1 MSKLKQL
8 VDQYEDDPEI
18 QDWIRAHV
26 EVQEISHEEIL
37 ESFLE
42 DESRVIR
49 SIFGEEEIDI
59 PVDLIREY

>member
-1 MSKLKQL
+1 MSKLARL
-8 VDQYEDDPEI
+8 AREYEDDPEL
-18 QDWIRAHV
+18 QDWILAHT
-26 EVQEISHEEIL
+26 EIQETSHEEIL

-42 DESRVIR
+42 DESRGIR